1 MTRNTNTNK
10 STFHKELLTDYQ
22 QSLVDE
28 DKRKIQYDR
37 YFGTA
42 TKHYLPKDELHKVIQ
57 ALNVEI
63 FNKD

>member
-28 DKRKIQYDR
+28 DKRKI
-37 YFGTA
+37 
-42 TKHYLPKDELHKVIQ
+42 
-57 ALNVEI
+57 
-63 FNKD
+63 